1 MGAPSITYESP
12 KIEKDNTFR
21 DYLQYQQDRELQL
34 DERADQARDRDSAQT
49 RRRREQGALGF
60 DAFSENLQQQVKS
73 GTTAYADAQN
83 KLQDYISRF
92 DLKAGFQP
100 DTQTRQQSYFEDV
113 LDEEGKKTGDRIRKT
128 REITV
133 DTPGATPG
141 FEFDTSAIGD
151 FQKQFQT
158 MYQGTGEVD
167 PITGL
172 KDRGLRGERFSAG
185 VQKAYRD
192 LLGREGTEDELNRA
206 MTDFDSALYTDAG
219 DFREQL
225 KSSGEY
231 TKQFNNNY
239 MDNYYDTMYAS
250 SPADRTDSEGKVSR
264 KRKYTFDSSVLPGVD
279 AESLSE
285 RTGITLPDYE
295 EYFKDPRSIAELED
309 QRQSIAQTR
318 DFIYQSGIT
327 SLQGE
332 IEKENNKIKVQGQ
345 KDIAKIN
352 QGTSMY
358 NLLSGFT
365 F

>member
-12 KIEKDNTFR
+12 KIEKDDTFQK
-21 DYLQYQQDRELQL
+21 YLQYQQDRELRL
-34 DERADQARDRDSAQT
+34 DERAQAAEDISLGKE

-60 DAFSENLQQQVKS
+60 QGFAQNLKSQVES
-73 GTTAYADAQN
+73 GITPFADAQT
-83 KLQDYISRF
+83 KLQDYITRY
-92 DLKAGFQP
+92 DLKGGFQP
-100 DTQTRQQSYFEDV
+100 EVQTRTRTVYDDV
-113 LDEEGKKTGDRIRKT
+113 YDDDGKLTGRTPRTEEYEYK
-128 REITV
+128 
-133 DTPGATPG
+133 TPGATAG
-141 FEFDTSAIGD
+141 FEFDSTQLGD
-151 FQKQFQT
+151 FKNQLQAL
-158 MYQGTGEVD
+158 YTGSGEID
-167 PITGL
+167 EATGK
-172 KDRGLRGERFSAG
+172 KDRGLRGTRFSAG

-225 KSSGEY
+225 KSSSEY

-250 SPADRTDSEGKVSR
+250 SPADRTDSEGKVSK
-264 KRKYTFDSSVLPGVD
+264 KRKYTFDPSVLPGFD

-295 EYFKDPRSIAELED
+295 EYFKEARSIAELED

>member
-12 KIEKDNTFR
+12 KIEKDDTFQK
-21 DYLQYQQDRELQL
+21 YLQYQQDRELRL
-34 DERADQARDRDSAQT
+34 DERAQAAEDIALAKE
-49 RRRREQGALGF
+49 RRRREGGALGF
-60 DAFSENLQQQVKS
+60 QSF
-73 GTTAYADAQN
+73 AQN
-83 KLQDYISRF
+83 LKGQVQSGATKYDDAKTKLQDYITRY
-92 DLKAGFQP
+92 DLGGGFA
-100 DTQTRQQSYFEDV
+100 DEVQTRTRTVYDDV
-113 LDEEGKKTGDRIRKT
+113 YDDDGKLTGRTPRLEEYEYK
-128 REITV
+128 
-133 DTPGATPG
+133 TPGATAG
-141 FEFDTSAIGD
+141 FTFDRDQLGK
-151 FQKQFQT
+151 FKQELQT
-158 MYQGTGEVD
+158 LYEGTGTIDEA
-167 PITGL
+167 TGK
-172 KDRGLRGERFSAG
+172 KDRGLRGTRFSAG

-192 LLGREGTEDELNRA
+192 LLGREGTEDELSRA

-250 SPADRTDSEGKVSR
+250 SPADRTDSEGKVSK
-264 KRKYTFDSSVLPGVD
+264 KRKYTFDSSVLPGFD

-295 EYFKDPRSIAELED
+295 EYFKEARSVAELED

>member
-12 KIEKDNTFR
+12 KIEKDDTFQK
-21 DYLQYQQDRELQL
+21 YLQYQQDRELRL
-34 DERADQARDRDSAQT
+34 DERAQAAEDIALGKE

-60 DAFSENLQQQVKS
+60 QNFSQNLKSQVES
-73 GTTAYADAQN
+73 GATNYADAQT
-83 KLQDYISRF
+83 KLQDYITRY
-92 DLKAGFQP
+92 DLKGGFMP
-100 DTQTRQQSYFEDV
+100 ETQTRTRTVYD
-113 LDEEGKKTGDRIRKT
+113 DEYDDDGKLTGRTPRT
-128 REITV
+128 EEYEYQ
-133 DTPGATPG
+133 TPGATAG
-141 FEFDTSAIGD
+141 FTFDSTQIGD
-151 FQKQFQT
+151 FKNQLQT
-158 MYQGTGEVD
+158 LYQGTGAIDEA
-167 PITGL
+167 TGQ
-172 KDRGLRGERFSAG
+172 KDRGLRGTRFSAG

-192 LLGREGTEDELNRA
+192 LLGREGTEDELSRA

-250 SPADRTDSEGKVSR
+250 SPADRTDSEGKVSK
-264 KRKYTFDSSVLPGVD
+264 KRKYTFDSSVLPGFD

-295 EYFKDPRSIAELED
+295 KYFSEARSVAELED